1 MWALNIRFLNLFQD
15 NKGQGKDALKFAKTF
30 SISIQHNDQHKTGS
44 EEDYYPMGTIL
55 WKFGKRLSD
64 YKTTEEALA
73 ATRHLVKENQVYNAD
88 TSNKPEMIDEKFPE
102 FSKFWY
108 VFSKGLQKTH
118 TQNTEK
124 KLEGVGDL
132 KTVAMLEQGKM
143 FMEGLGFNEVPV
155 DGDGAKI
162 ENAKAADLKKKLEL
176 LKLSYLAHC
185 QEIIDSSSCC
195 MLWICVYMCISY
207 EHVHLCMYKGI
218 NEMHPIGLSS
228 RSLWT

>member
-1 MWALNIRFLNLFQD
+1 MWALNIRFLTLFQD
-15 NKGQGKDALKFAKTF
+15 NKGQGKDALKFSKTF
-30 SISIQHNDQHKTGS
+30 SINITHDDEHKTGS
-44 EEDYYPMGTIL
+44 EEDYYPMGAIL
-55 WKFGKRLSD
+55 GKFGKKISD
-64 YKTTEEALA
+64 YKTTDDALA
-73 ATRHLVKENQVYNAD
+73 AVRHLVKENQIYNTHD
-88 TSNKPEMIDEKFPE
+88 DKPEQIDEKYPE
-102 FSKFWY
+102 FSRFWY
-108 VFSKGLQKTH
+108 VFSNGLTKTH
-118 TQNTEK
+118 TQNTQK

-143 FMEGLGFNEVPV
+143 FMEGLGFNEELVA
-155 DGDGAKI
+155 GDGAKI
-162 ENAKAADLKKKLEL
+162 ENAKAEELKKKLEL